1 MRVLKYRKTRG
12 VRNRKR
18 HAINAEREKVHV
30 AKGDTVRVVRGDDKG
45 KEGKVIRVYPKTGRI
60 TIEGV
65 NIVKKH
71 RKARKAEEQSGIIEM
86 PAPMHASNVM
96 LLDPK
101 SGEPTR
107 IRARIDT
114 DGTKERISVKS
125 GDALPRPGKSCSAAA
140 GTPARCST
148 RTASCAIRG
157 VCSAGFASTGLPAA
171 SAAATS
177 PTKIASGK
185 FHGEIAT
192 IGPSGTMPGAS
203 SSTRA
208 CAA

>member
-1 MRVLKYRKTRG
+1 MRVLTHRKTRG
-12 VRNRKR
+12 KRNRTR
-18 HAINAEREKVHV
+18 HEINAEREKVHV

-45 KEGKVIRVYPKTGRI
+45 RDGKVIRVYPKTGRI

-125 GDALPRPGKSCSAAA
+125 GDALPRPGKS
-140 GTPARCST
+140 
-148 RTASCAIRG
+148 
-157 VCSAGFASTGLPAA
+157 
-171 SAAATS
+171 
-177 PTKIASGK
+177 
-185 FHGEIAT
+185 
-192 IGPSGTMPGAS
+192 
-203 SSTRA
+203 
-208 CAA
+208 